1 MSDKANSVRRRQRE
15 GKQYYKKHRLAQCL
29 HSFEI
34 LTGNSKP
41 CKNRAYRN
49 HSNIIFPV
57 IVRKNNIMKLFRT
70 ILVYKASES
79 LTDFFSALIN

>member
-15 GKQYYKKHRLAQCL
+15 GKQYYKKHRLAQFL

-34 LTGNSKP
+34 MTGNSKP

-57 IVRKNNIMKLFRT
+57 IVRKNNVINYSVFRT
-70 ILVYKASES
+70 TYIGIQGK
-79 LTDFFSALIN
+79 